1 MERILD
7 MIKTCVKEKPA
18 YTLRKRASSIS
29 LHIMLIPGILLTL
42 LFRYLPLGGI
52 VIAFQRFIPAKGLFG
67 NQKWIG
73 LGNFEYIFTMPNIEN
88 VLRNTVVIAVSKIV
102 LGLIVP
108 IIVAL
113 MLNEVNNKKFKRSIQ
128 TTIYFPYFLSW
139 IVFAATLKDILS
151 PSTGIVNHFL
161 TSIGLESIYFL
172 GSNNVFQQTM
182 IWTDVWKNFGYG
194 TVVYLAA
201 ITSIDPCLYEAAI
214 IDGANRW
221 QQTRHV
227 TLPGMSVII
236 VLMCVL
242 SMGNAL
248 NAGFD
253 QIFNLYSPTTY
264 ETGDI
269 IDTLVY
275 RLGLEN
281 AKFGPAMAISVFKSI
296 ISFALITSSYW
307 IADHFF
313 DYRLF

>member
-1 MERILD
+1 
-7 MIKTCVKEKPA
+7 MIKTSIKEKPVA
-18 YTLRKRASSIS
+18 KTRNNASSFS
-29 LHIMLIPGILLTL
+29 LYMMLIPGMLLTFI
-42 LFRYLPLGGI
+42 FRYLPLGGI

-67 NQKWIG
+67 DQKWIG
-73 LGNFEYIFTMPNIEN
+73 LGNFEYIFSMPNIKN
-88 VLRNTVVIAVSKIV
+88 VFRNTVTISVSKIV
-102 LGLIVP
+102 LGLLVP

-113 MLNEVNNKKFKRSIQ
+113 MLNEVSSKKFKRSIQ
-128 TTIYFPYFLSW
+128 TIIYFPYFLSW

-151 PSTGIVNHFL
+151 PSTGIVNHIL
-161 TSIGLESIYFL
+161 QLIGMQPVYFL
-172 GSNNVFQQTM
+172 GSNEVFQQSM

-201 ITSIDPCLYEAAI
+201 ITNIDPSLYEAAI

-221 QQTRHV
+221 QQTSHV
-227 TLPGMSVII
+227 TLPGMRTII

-269 IDTLVY
+269 IDTFVY

-281 AKFGPAMAISVFKSI
+281 AKFGPAMAISVFKSF
-296 ISFALITSSYW
+296 ISFALISSSYW